1 MVLENTAC
9 STGPCAQCPL
19 FRPRGGFAN
28 SRKELAL
35 TMNNQLRG
43 VPGRESGRAKEN
55 VHASVRCKILSSTA
69 ISRVYRRR
77 VGEYRLTF
85 FQGALLYCASH
96 MSCFYKL
103 GARPSTSE
111 KSIIVVVWNQA
122 HNIYKSMPVCS
133 LCPQRQSPPEDTIQ
147 DRMYSYVWG
156 RVCVR
161 RQWIHLRQA
170 ECGHLM

>member
-43 VPGRESGRAKEN
+43 VPGRGSGRAKEN

-77 VGEYRLTF
+77 VGEYRLTL

-111 KSIIVVVWNQA
+111 KSMTRLLWWFGTGPITST
-122 HNIYKSMPVCS
+122 KVC
-133 LCPQRQSPPEDTIQ
+133 LCVASALSIKVHQRTPSKTGCTH
-147 DRMYSYVWG
+147 M
-156 RVCVR
+156 
-161 RQWIHLRQA
+161 
-170 ECGHLM
+170 CGDGFA